1 MKRTIT
7 TCLSI
12 LSLSVF
18 GQTIIPEVFTPP
30 LTGFNRIQDENPYI
44 LMERSTNETGTDW
57 LPYNRLIRIKSPL
70 LQKVIEDRTSRWE
83 NDVWIDQSLETD
95 SIITEADQ
103 TTLKTD
109 FNYLYYNYPN
119 LNFEYKTKHSF
130 TNDEN
135 KRPIMI
141 LTQVANPPTSNN
153 YVNSTKL
160 TIQYNSSGQRIKD
173 SYQSYNPSGMSYTY
187 YFYNTE
193 NKLIAD
199 YSTKQNGDS
208 IAKSLYTYTS
218 SNAIS
223 SINKYSYDQD
233 LGEWLPAA
241 ADTFE
246 YNANGEIS
254 KLTKYNVSSNDGSN
268 PTFRPSSI
276 DEYQYTATGKLAE
289 ILTSNWVNSNQ
300 SWKLSDKRTFTYV
313 NEKPTL
319 GYFYRS
325 LDGVTINSTPVFRFS
340 FAPLTSNN
348 EFTKNLDHVSTF
360 PNPANQTLTIN
371 LGHDKTATV
380 TVYDMKGQLILSEN
394 IIVSG
399 TLNTDNLPNGLYLL
413 KLQSENEQIHRKI
426 VIQH

>member
-241 ADTFE
+241 ADSFE
-246 YNANGEIS
+246 YNATGDVS
-254 KLTKYNVSSNDGSN
+254 KLITYRVISTDGTS
-268 PTFRPSSI
+268 PTFRPSST
-276 DEYQYTATGKLAE
+276 DEYQYTATGKLSE
-289 ILTSNWVNSNQ
+289 ILTSHWSNN

-325 LDGVTINSTPVFRFS
+325 SDGVTANSTPAFRYS
-340 FAPLTSNN
+340 FAPLSSTN
-348 EFTKNLDHVSTF
+348 ELIKNVDNVSVF
-360 PNPANQTLTIN
+360 PNPANQSLTISLN
-371 LGHDKTATV
+371 EDITGIACL
-380 TVYDMKGQLILSEN
+380 YDAKGQLILYQTIKGRN
-394 IIVSG
+394 
-399 TLNTDNLPNGLYLL
+399 TLNTTDIPNGLYLL
-413 KLQSENEQIHRKI
+413 KLQSGNEQIHRKI
-426 VIQH
+426 VIHH